1 MGVSEVLLCPY
12 RCLEYK
18 MVRLEKLKI
27 HGSTPSLPSPPLPF
41 NFDIVTSVLL
51 LSNCLYLHIL
61 GLMIK
66 YDVYP
71 LLIYLQLGLCGV
83 VILGVVIVGR
93 SVRIVSRLLFVYI
106 RSLLI

>member
-1 MGVSEVLLCPY
+1 MGPLPVLHL
-12 RCLEYK
+12 L
-18 MVRLEKLKI
+18 
-27 HGSTPSLPSPPLPF
+27 PSLSISM
-41 NFDIVTSVLL
+41 IVTSVLL

-61 GLMIK
+61 GLMSK

-83 VILGVVIVGR
+83 AILGVVIVGR